1 MTMKST
7 MASVLVGL
15 TLLTSKPASA
25 AEGLECIAQ
34 TVGEREMTRF
44 QTRLSLGSP
53 IPRIIRDAGIA
64 CGNQRGWSD
73 NATIAAI
80 SAILHDLYASTARA
94 TAIRR
99 GITENQLLSLQEQL
113 RAANFRVTFADLES
127 ETANGEPLFAA
138 LRNLGLMEH
147 RALSEIFGWLGALS
161 EAEDQRAAFAAA

>member
-1 MTMKST
+1 MTMRLRI
-7 MASVLVGL
+7 AAALFGL
-15 TLLTSKPASA
+15 TLAPAAPVAA
-25 AEGLECIAQ
+25 AEGLDCIAQ

-44 QTRLSLGSP
+44 QTRLALGSP

-64 CGNQRGWSD
+64 CGNRLGWSD

-80 SAILHDLYASTARA
+80 SAVLNDFYASTARA
-94 TAIRR
+94 RAIRR